1 MDDSKG
7 NSRSN
12 RLMELAE
19 MIYKS
24 SFAICLYL
32 LGLKR
37 HENSYTSR
45 FYRHWLNPQLNLTGI
60 YHNQEQKI
68 LTSYQFASFLLQ
80 LKDNNESN
88 RNIEVIF
95 YILLELI
102 MIPIADKDEKLSI
115 N

>member
-12 RLMELAE
+12 RLMGLAE

-24 SFAICLYL
+24 SFVICLYL

-37 HENSYTSR
+37 HGNSYTSR

>member
-24 SFAICLYL
+24 SFVICLCL

-37 HENSYTSR
+37 HGNSYTSR
-45 FYRHWLNPQLNLTGI
+45 FYQHWLNPQLNLIGI

-68 LTSYQFASFLLQ
+68 LIFYQFASSLLQ
-80 LKDNNESN
+80 LKGNNES
-88 RNIEVIF
+88 
-95 YILLELI
+95 
-102 MIPIADKDEKLSI
+102 S
-115 N
+115 